1 MLARRLTIWFLVF
14 VTSGLLWLAVPRN
27 GHSEEICT
35 TLNCVSRGTR
45 KVEKQMRQQEMMRS
59 GGSKSKR
66 SRSKNGNNI
75 IRFRG
80 RSYSETLTIDSN
92 YNDIQNSNADSVS
105 IIWNRIGL
113 GFTDQRYQRSGEY
126 KSDQA
131 DSSSYYGVKW
141 DQGYWIST
149 AHLSYTFGKD
159 LTLTLGTNIW
169 KEGHAWM
176 HGMNS
181 NYGSRKIESSTD
193 DFISSIDAV
202 TIGYRFGLF
211 EIFYGIK
218 KDDYYFI
225 NFNCTSTLN
234 DCSET
239 VREIVPNSIGK
250 DFINIIQQSTPSFGW
265 GITYQF

>member
-35 TLNCVSRGTR
+35 TLNCVSRVKR
-45 KVEKQMRQQEMMRS
+45 KVEQQMRQQEMMRS

-113 GFTDQRYQRSGEY
+113 GFTKQRYQRSGEY

-131 DSSSYYGVKW
+131 DSSSEYGVKW
-141 DQGYWIST
+141 NQGYWIRT

-169 KEGHAWM
+169 KEGNAWM
-176 HGMNS
+176 NGMNS
-181 NYGSRKIESSTD
+181 GYDSRKIESGNS
-193 DFISSIDAV
+193 DFTSFIDAV
-202 TIGYRFGLF
+202 IIGYRFGLF
-211 EIFYGIK
+211 EIVYGIK
-218 KDDYYFI
+218 RDDYNFI
-225 NFNCTSTLN
+225 NFNCN

-239 VREIVPNSIGK
+239 VTEIVPNSIGG
-250 DFINIIQQSTPSFGW
+250 DFINIIKQSTPSFGW